1 MIIADLSKYSG
12 AQLVVVD
19 AIKKTLNNELVENKL
34 YIDIL
39 LNRYSKKD
47 IEKAIDIGIRLSG
60 YKVFVQTSDKC
71 GEILRALEYGTN
83 NCRALHLITKAVRKV
98 IGGRAYEFIK

>member
-1 MIIADLSKYSG
+1 M
-12 AQLVVVD
+12 VVD
-19 AIKKTLNNELVENKL
+19 SIKKVLNNELNENKL
-34 YIDIL
+34 YVDIL

-47 IEKAIDIGIRLSG
+47 VQNAIDIGIRLAG
-60 YKVFVQTSDKC
+60 MKVFMQTNDKC

-83 NCRALHLITKAVRKV
+83 SCRALHLVTKATRKV

>member
-1 MIIADLSKYSG
+1 MG
-12 AQLVVVD
+12 AQSVVVD
-19 AIKKTLNNELVENKL
+19 AIKSTLLNELSEYKV

-39 LNRYSKKD
+39 LNRYKKKD
-47 IEKAIDIGIRLSG
+47 IERAIDIGIRLSG
-60 YKVFVQTSDKC
+60 NKVFVQTDDKC

-83 NCRALHLITKAVRKV
+83 TCRALHLVTKATRKV